1 MAGNALKTPDFT
13 ELCTSRCNG
22 ICCNPWWGVI
32 FYTLQVRG
40 ASLGSG
46 ALNKEVAAS
55 IRKRQERITRA
66 YVTKEDPPRSLFT
79 TPERYNVVLEN
90 ITPVAGNGY
99 KLELRAMFAFCC
111 GFLSSENKCQIH
123 PTLNDS
129 GRDIRPPHCA
139 ELGTP
144 TARSGDK
151 GYCRIIEAAV
161 LKGDDASIDD
171 ASDAGISDA
180 GISDAG
186 RGEAI
191 ALERST
197 SEKHFSEGVTTI
209 EEAAEGVVR
218 RVEDYMKANTNRIE
232 ASPARTRPGRN
243 DPCPCGSGKKFKQCH
258 GN

>member
-1 MAGNALKTPDFT
+1 MEGDVLKTPDFT

-46 ALNKEVAAS
+46 ALNKEVALS

-79 TPERYNVVLEN
+79 TPERYNVALEN
-90 ITPVAGNGY
+90 ITPLPGGGC

-111 GFLSSENKCQIH
+111 GFLSAENKCQIH
-123 PTLNDS
+123 PAMNDS

-161 LKGDDASIDD
+161 LKGDDAS
-171 ASDAGISDA
+171 DAGIN
-180 GISDAG
+180 
-186 RGEAI
+186 EAI

-197 SEKHFSEGVTTI
+197 SQKHFSVGVTTI

-243 DPCPCGSGKKFKQCH
+243 DPCPCGSGKKFKRCH